1 MQNQTSKR
9 REPKKTVSIEVRVSD
24 EEKRAFVD
32 ACQTSD
38 RSVSAVLRRLM
49 EGFVAFQSIR
59 SRTFSMMKRFLQSP
73 ARAAIASIGSVAAVS
88 MALILA
94 PTASAEMR
102 LAYQVFV
109 DDGVGQIVSMG
120 ELDFASDGSVGDSL
134 GDRVR
139 FQLTAAPCQ
148 SDDGSACA
156 GRDRQLVLSLWDYRE
171 GELVTETDQGIHLP
185 ESGET
190 RYETAMGDGRTLVV
204 LLAPQVQG

>member
-38 RSVSAVLRRLM
+38 RSVSAVLRQLM

-59 SRTFSMMKRFLQSP
+59 HRTFSMMKRFILSP

-88 MALILA
+88 LALILA

-120 ELDFASDGSVGDSL
+120 ELDLASGRSVGDTL
-134 GDRVR
+134 GEGVR
-139 FQLTAAPCQ
+139 FELTAAPCQ
-148 SDDGSACA
+148 GAEASRCTGQ
-156 GRDRQLVLSLWDYRE
+156 DRELVLSLWDSRD
-171 GELVTETDQGIHLP
+171 GDVVTATNQGIAVLD
-185 ESGET
+185 SGET
-190 RYETAMGDGRTLVV
+190 RFETGISQGRTLVV
-204 LLAPQVQG
+204 LVAPSSQS